1 MKKYTLLYSL
11 LFFMACLFVASC
23 SNDIVDKEEYPNWK
37 ATNEAFFSK
46 TLSQAKTSIAS
57 GDNTWK
63 IFRSWTLPG
72 SDTNYKVAD
81 DDQVV
86 VKVLKSGTQ
95 TQHPLST
102 DSVLVTYRARLLPS
116 TTYPNGLAF
125 MQTYI
130 GGYNSTTNGAVILPV
145 VGSIVANSN
154 TRVALP
160 EGYSTAIQQM
170 VVGDRWEVYVPA
182 NLGFASSA
190 IASIGIPEHSTI
202 IYDITLLEINPKKSI
217 R

>member
-1 MKKYTLLYSL
+1 
-11 LFFMACLFVASC
+11 MACLFVASC

-63 IFRSWTLPG
+63 VFRSWTLPG
-72 SDTNYKVAD
+72 S
-81 DDQVV
+81 
-86 VKVLKSGTQ
+86 
-95 TQHPLST
+95 
-102 DSVLVTYRARLLPS
+102 
-116 TTYPNGLAF
+116 
-125 MQTYI
+125 
-130 GGYNSTTNGAVILPV
+130 
-145 VGSIVANSN
+145 
-154 TRVALP
+154 
-160 EGYSTAIQQM
+160 
-170 VVGDRWEVYVPA
+170 RWEVYVPA